1 MSSFQ
6 IINISN
12 NNSGPMENTVLQLT
26 SFRHKFHI
34 SMQTNKQTNKKKFTN
49 VESQATTIVINTFSL
64 EGSFSLASLP
74 SPFSMLGLPVH

>member
-1 MSSFQ
+1 MSSSQ
-6 IINISN
+6 RINTSN

-26 SFRHKFHI
+26 SFRHKFYI
-34 SMQTNKQTNKKKFTN
+34 SMQTNKQKKFTN